1 MPDAIRQPET
11 VRDPAVADGAGLPC
25 PLATACR
32 PSHPAV
38 AAWVHLRSVAARTE
52 RRLDAALRR
61 HGLNRA
67 QFAALLHIGAGEGR
81 TQQDLADGLGL
92 TKANMSQLLFRLEAA
107 GLVKRVPASRAY
119 ALHLTDDSR
128 ILLAAVI
135 PEQEAIVAALFA
147 DLSPAE
153 QEQFRALV
161 ERLGPAGCGD

>member
-1 MPDAIRQPET
+1 MIET
-11 VRDPAVADGAGLPC
+11 PRLTITNDDGADERAGAMPC
-25 PLATACR
+25 PLTRACR
-32 PSHPAV
+32 PTHPAV

-52 RRLDAALRR
+52 RRLEAALRR

-67 QFAALLHIGAGEGR
+67 QFAALLHIGAGEGL

-107 GLVKRVPASRAY
+107 GLVKRVSASRAY

-128 ILLAAVI
+128 ALLAAVI

-147 DLSPAE
+147 DLAPTE
-153 QEQFRALV
+153 QEQFKALV
-161 ERLGPAGCGD
+161 ERLGPAGCGG